1 MQIRTALLSIF
12 KELDNGVHHG
22 VPIDVLLGRAQ
33 KRQFTAEDFFVAL
46 QAALHDGDLIESSP
60 GLVSLTPAGAA
71 HYQELLGVNHVAS

>member
-12 KELDNGVHHG
+12 KELDNGVHQG

-33 KRQFTAEDFFVAL
+33 KREFTTEDFFVAL

-60 GLVSLTPAGAA
+60 GMVSLTPVGAQ
-71 HYQELLGVNHVAS
+71 HYQGLLSMS

>member
-22 VPIDVLLGRAQ
+22 VPVDVLLARAQ

-46 QAALHDGDLIESSP
+46 QSALHDGDLIESSP
-60 GLVSLTPAGAA
+60 GLVSLTPAGAG
-71 HYQELLGVNHVAS
+71 HFKGLLGVSYVSS